1 MPKLKSLRG
10 SIGIYGR
17 VKANGIV
24 EVDEVHVEK
33 LLKSKRFVRA
43 TAADIAAAE
52 EAQKAFLAVGMT
64 GASAGFAPVAVAE
77 EKGRLAAM
85 IDSGAISKAKAQELV
100 ALQIE
105 LSDDELRAA
114 IQSVIEEKEAEFAAR
129 ETVLAEREADLS
141 AREEKHAGIVADH
154 DVEASRL
161 AALAVD
167 LEARET
173 ALKASGHPPAQDA
186 PPAEDGA
193 SAKGEAKGKAAK

>member
-1 MPKLKSLRG
+1 MPKLKALRG

-24 EVDEVHVEK
+24 EVDEVHVDK
-33 LLKSKRFVRA
+33 LLKSNRFVRA

-64 GASAGFAPVAVAE
+64 GATPGFAPVAVAGD
-77 EKGRLAAM
+77 KGRLAAL

-105 LSDDELRAA
+105 ISDDELRDAL
-114 IQSVIEEKEAEFAAR
+114 QSVISEKEAELAAR
-129 ETVLAEREADLS
+129 ETVVTEREVDLS
-141 AREEKHAGIVADH
+141 AREAAHVDIVAAH
-154 DVEASRL
+154 EAEASRL
-161 AALAVD
+161 AALAAD
-167 LEARET
+167 LEAREA

-186 PPAEDGA
+186 PPAEDGGA
-193 SAKGEAKGKAAK
+193 AKGEAKGKAAK